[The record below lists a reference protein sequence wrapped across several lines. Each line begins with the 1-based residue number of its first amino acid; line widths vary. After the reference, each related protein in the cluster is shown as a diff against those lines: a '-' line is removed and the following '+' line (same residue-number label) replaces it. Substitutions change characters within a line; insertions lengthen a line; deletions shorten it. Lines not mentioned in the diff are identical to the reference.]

1 MDNNFSPE
9 TFYLGPAY
17 PNPFNPV
24 TNIDL
29 TVPFTDKVSISIFDI
44 LGKEVSILHNGTLV
58 SGHYQ
63 FTWNGN
69 NSFGHLLASGT
80 YFVMVSYRDKIE
92 IRKLLLLK

>member
-1 MDNNFSPE
+1 M
-9 TFYLGPAY
+9 PAY
-17 PNPFNPV
+17 PNPFTPV

-44 LGKEVSILHNGTLV
+44 LGKEVSILHNGILV